1 MQDDSDEPL
10 QFPVSDSIPELPSDD
25 SLDELM
31 LGPLD
36 YGAIT
41 KSMINCAH
49 SYQVLTLHQ
58 EPIFISMNPPNTLSN
73 TNDKNLSDSASTSP
87 TNITLTHREKQDI
100 KNRKA
105 REKRCCEKQQAEDGD
120 EDEEGSRVTKKA
132 NATKSTHR
140 PKPKTAVFD
149 ESSDDEEP
157 PKTFL
162 VYFNIEGPKV
172 TPSAFRSKAQAPP
185 PLVIHKGPF
194 KHSTS
199 DSFHSLQKRI
209 AAETPCNV
217 KLLTLSQM
225 YWKFEKPQNAPRKLM
240 SNEMGYEA
248 LISGV
253 KGDKRVDTIVMIF
266 MPPPAKDLVCSYFWS
281 CIGYLPF
288 GTGMGYRRSGSS

>member
-31 LGPLD
+31 LRPLD

-105 REKRCCEKQQAEDGD
+105 REKRCCEKQQAEEHD
-120 EDEEGSRVTKKA
+120 EDEEGS
-132 NATKSTHR
+132 
-140 PKPKTAVFD
+140 
-149 ESSDDEEP
+149 
-157 PKTFL
+157 
-162 VYFNIEGPKV
+162 
-172 TPSAFRSKAQAPP
+172 
-185 PLVIHKGPF
+185 
-194 KHSTS
+194 
-199 DSFHSLQKRI
+199 
-209 AAETPCNV
+209 
-217 KLLTLSQM
+217 
-225 YWKFEKPQNAPRKLM
+225 
-240 SNEMGYEA
+240 
-248 LISGV
+248 
-253 KGDKRVDTIVMIF
+253 
-266 MPPPAKDLVCSYFWS
+266 
-281 CIGYLPF
+281 
-288 GTGMGYRRSGSS
+288 

>member
-1 MQDDSDEPL
+1 
-10 QFPVSDSIPELPSDD
+10 
-25 SLDELM
+25 
-31 LGPLD
+31 
-36 YGAIT
+36 
-41 KSMINCAH
+41 
-49 SYQVLTLHQ
+49 
-58 EPIFISMNPPNTLSN
+58 
-73 TNDKNLSDSASTSP
+73 
-87 TNITLTHREKQDI
+87 
-100 KNRKA
+100 
-105 REKRCCEKQQAEDGD
+105 
-120 EDEEGSRVTKKA
+120 VTKKA
-132 NATKSTHR
+132 KATKSTCR

-157 PKTFL
+157 PKIFL

-172 TPSAFRSKAQAPP
+172 APSASRSKVQAPP
-185 PLVIHKGPF
+185 PLIIHRGPF
-194 KHSTS
+194 KHSMS
-199 DSFHSLQKRI
+199 DSFHSLQKQI

-217 KLLTLSQM
+217 KLLALSQM

-253 KGDKRVDTIVMIF
+253 KGDKRVDTVVMIF